1 VFGAHQV
8 ISMDIFELDDEFQLM
23 INNDKSLWSKILPL
37 VADLETTNP
46 KIMRLKM
53 LLPKVQNCDHYLN
66 YWNLVKTTSCSL
78 EKSAAGNS
86 DLPAI
91 EDNNPVSIEDMT
103 ALSNALLEHAPGK
116 PDSLPNKKILRLR
129 SGSKAAAV
137 PRKTQAPSRKTKDPP
152 KEQPQ
157 PKRFRVVSTD
167 PVTIQLEKD
176 NTAPKISLPEK
187 TTPTTAGLTDYTR
200 LIFCTDTER
209 TLIPLGPDDGANFQE
224 EHFSDEENDK
234 DIKIVSEFVNVKG
247 SDEVPFLVA
256 ILLNGT
262 NPRFCLNVNG
272 FLRSCRPC
280 HINTS
285 NLEVLLF
292 CTRGREG
299 IQCRGKHKLQI
310 LKKEMVVRE
319 KGPKGRSK
327 LKLNTSRPDLIY
339 NKKYYRT
346 IPYFA
351 SEHTC
356 EHPIAFRSVK
366 AVKDGE
372 ITIRDLLPSSRKNM
386 KIEEQNRVIDCKT
399 EIIDLQQPLS
409 FTPKRPV
416 VDNRCRPKGLPLQP
430 YQPRLTSQEEVMSL
444 KIEVTED

>member
-1 VFGAHQV
+1 
-8 ISMDIFELDDEFQLM
+8 MDISELDDEFQLM
-23 INNDKSLWSKILPL
+23 INCDKSLWSKILPL

-66 YWNLVKTTSCSL
+66 YWNLVKTTSYSL
-78 EKSAAGNS
+78 DKSTTGLS
-86 DLPAI
+86 DLPEI
-91 EDNNPVSIEDMT
+91 ENNNTVSIEDMT
-103 ALSNALLEHAPGK
+103 ALSNALEDQAPDL
-116 PDSLPNKKILRLR
+116 PNTSSLPNKKILRLR
-129 SGSKAAAV
+129 SASKAAAV
-137 PRKTQAPSRKTKDPP
+137 LKKAQTPPRKAKDQP

-157 PKRFRVVSTD
+157 PKKFRIVSTD
-167 PVTIQLEKD
+167 PVTIRLEKD
-176 NTAPKISLPEK
+176 NTVTKISLPEK
-187 TTPTTAGLTDYTR
+187 TSETSAGLTDYTR
-200 LIFCTDTER
+200 MIFCQDTER
-209 TLIPLGPDDGANFQE
+209 TFIPLGPADGANFQE

-256 ILLNGT
+256 ILLNGS

-285 NLEVLLF
+285 NLEILLF

-319 KGPKGRSK
+319 MGPKGRSK
-327 LKLNTSRPDLIY
+327 LRLNTSRPDLIY

-351 SEHTC
+351 AEHTC

-372 ITIRDLLPSSRKNM
+372 ITIKELLPTSRKN
-386 KIEEQNRVIDCKT
+386 IRFEEKNKDIDCKT
-399 EIIDLQQPLS
+399 EIIDLQQPL
-409 FTPKRPV
+409 PARQI

-430 YQPRLTSQEEVMSL
+430 RQEDVISL
-444 KIEVTED
+444 KIEVTEE

>member
-1 VFGAHQV
+1 
-8 ISMDIFELDDEFQLM
+8 MDSVRYVRSIQ
-23 INNDKSLWSKILPL
+23 NDFTIILGHYPP
-37 VADLETTNP
+37 V
-46 KIMRLKM
+46 LK
-53 LLPKVQNCDHYLN
+53 
-66 YWNLVKTTSCSL
+66 
-78 EKSAAGNS
+78 
-86 DLPAI
+86 
-91 EDNNPVSIEDMT
+91 
-103 ALSNALLEHAPGK
+103 
-116 PDSLPNKKILRLR
+116 
-129 SGSKAAAV
+129 V
-137 PRKTQAPSRKTKDPP
+137 P
-152 KEQPQ
+152 
-157 PKRFRVVSTD
+157 
-167 PVTIQLEKD
+167 
-176 NTAPKISLPEK
+176 
-187 TTPTTAGLTDYTR
+187 
-200 LIFCTDTER
+200 
-209 TLIPLGPDDGANFQE
+209 
-224 EHFSDEENDK
+224 
-234 DIKIVSEFVNVKG
+234 NVKG

-356 EHPIAFRSVK
+356 EHPIAFRVWEK
-366 AVKDGE
+366 
-372 ITIRDLLPSSRKNM
+372 SRRNTLIYFRAWK
-386 KIEEQNRVIDCKT
+386 QSKT
-399 EIIDLQQPLS
+399 E
-409 FTPKRPV
+409 K
-416 VDNRCRPKGLPLQP
+416 
-430 YQPRLTSQEEVMSL
+430 
-444 KIEVTED
+444 

>member
-1 VFGAHQV
+1 
-8 ISMDIFELDDEFQLM
+8 MDIFELDDEFQLM

-78 EKSAAGNS
+78 ENSAAGNS

-91 EDNNPVSIEDMT
+91 ENNNPVSIEDMT